1 MASAV
6 RASLSDRAAVAMV
19 SPYAAHPSI
28 DSPHPQADPAPM
40 IRHLVAAMAAF
51 ALVSCTAEP
60 AEDLDAIARDYLLL
74 QLTIGEKEEGY
85 IDAYYG
91 PPEIQA
97 QAKAEAPANDL
108 AKLAERAAALRERL
122 SATAPEAGTIE
133 AQRARFLDAQLVAA
147 QTRLRMLQG
156 DELSFED
163 EAEGLFGVRPELPE
177 LASFDPLIARID
189 ALVPGEGLLWQR
201 IDEFNSRF
209 DIPAGKLEPVMDAA
223 IAECRRRTLA
233 HFALPEGERFDL
245 ALVTDKP
252 WSGYNWY
259 QGGYHSKIEINTDL
273 PVRLDRPIDL
283 GCHEGYPGHHVYN
296 ALIEQ
301 DLVEKRGWLEFT
313 VYPLYSPQSLIAE
326 GSANYGIELAFPG
339 DEALA
344 FARTVLAPLAGLPD
358 RDIDRFLELDEL
370 TGRLIAARYSI
381 AAQFLAGAIDER
393 EAVALI
399 QRYQLSS
406 PERAAQSLD
415 FIKTY
420 RSYII
425 NYGLGKDMVQQ
436 AVEAAGASPEAR
448 WARMREILSTP
459 TLPDDLLP
467 G

>member
-1 MASAV
+1 
-6 RASLSDRAAVAMV
+6 LDQ
-19 SPYAAHPSI
+19 
-28 DSPHPQADPAPM
+28 PQGDLAPM
-40 IRHLVAAMAAF
+40 IRTLVAALAAF
-51 ALVSCTAEP
+51 ALAACSQASES
-60 AEDLDAIARDYLLL
+60 ESELDAIARDYLLL

-97 QAKAEAPANDL
+97 QAKAEAADNDL
-108 AKLAERAAALRERL
+108 PELSQRVFSLHQRITNALVTTEDPLELR
-122 SATAPEAGTIE
+122 
-133 AQRARFLDAQLVAA
+133 RARFLGAQLTAA

-156 DELSFED
+156 EKLPFQD

-177 LASFDPLIARID
+177 LASLDPLIARID
-189 ALVPGEGLLWQR
+189 ALVPGDGPLWQR
-201 IDEFNSRF
+201 IDAFKGRF
-209 DIPAGKLEPVMDAA
+209 DILPAKLKRVMDAG

-233 HFALPEGERFDL
+233 HFTLPEGERFDL

-259 QGGYHSKIEINTDL
+259 QGGYSSKIEINTDL
-273 PVRLDRPIDL
+273 PVRIERAIDL

-301 DLVEKRGWLEFT
+301 ELVEKRGWIEFT

-339 DEALA
+339 EEGLA
-344 FARTVLAPLAGLPD
+344 FAHTVLAPLAGLPGEDLD
-358 RDIDRFLELDEL
+358 RYFELNEL
-370 TGRLIAARYSI
+370 TSQLRPAGYTIAARLLS
-381 AAQFLAGAIDER
+381 GEIDEA
-393 EAVALI
+393 EALELT

-415 FIKTY
+415 FVRTY

-425 NYGLGKDMVQQ
+425 NYGLGLERVRAD
-436 AVEAAGASPEAR
+436 VEAAGPSAQAR
-448 WARMREILSTP
+448 WARMRAILSEP
-459 TLPDDLLP
+459 TLPADLRTS
-467 G
+467 

>member
-1 MASAV
+1 
-6 RASLSDRAAVAMV
+6 
-19 SPYAAHPSI
+19 
-28 DSPHPQADPAPM
+28 M
-40 IRHLVAAMAAF
+40 IRTLVAALAAF
-51 ALVSCTAEP
+51 ALASCSQTREP
-60 AEDLDAIARDYLLL
+60 SELDAIARDYLLL

-108 AKLAERAAALRERL
+108 PELAQRVFSLHQRITNAMV
-122 SATAPEAGTIE
+122 TIE
-133 AQRARFLDAQLVAA
+133 DPLELRRARFLGAQLTAA

-156 DELSFED
+156 EKLPFQD

-189 ALVPGEGLLWQR
+189 AMVPGEGPLWRR
-201 IDEFNSRF
+201 IDEFRSRF
-209 DIPAGKLEPVMDAA
+209 DIPPGKLKAVMDAG

-233 HFALPEGERFDL
+233 HFTLPEGERFEL

-259 QGGYHSKIEINTDL
+259 QGGYRSKIEINTDL
-273 PVRLDRPIDL
+273 PVRIERAIDL

-301 DLVEKRGWLEFT
+301 ELVEKRGWIEFT

-344 FARTVLAPLAGLPD
+344 FSRKVLAPLAGLPAEDLD
-358 RDIDRFLELDEL
+358 RYLELNEL
-370 TGRLIAARYSI
+370 TSQLRPAGYTIAAR
-381 AAQFLAGAIDER
+381 LLGGEIDQ
-393 EAVALI
+393 AKALELT

-415 FIKTY
+415 FVRTY

-425 NYGLGKDMVQQ
+425 NYGLGLERVRED
-436 AVEAAGASPEAR
+436 VEAAGPTPQAR
-448 WARMREILSTP
+448 WPRMREILSEP
-459 TLPDDLLP
+459 TLPADLKA

>member
-1 MASAV
+1 
-6 RASLSDRAAVAMV
+6 
-19 SPYAAHPSI
+19 
-28 DSPHPQADPAPM
+28 M
-40 IRHLVAAMAAF
+40 IRTLVAALAAF
-51 ALVSCTAEP
+51 ALASCSQTREP
-60 AEDLDAIARDYLLL
+60 SELDAIARDYLLL

-108 AKLAERAAALRERL
+108 PELAQRVFSLHQRITNAMV
-122 SATAPEAGTIE
+122 TIE
-133 AQRARFLDAQLVAA
+133 DPLELRRARFLGAQLTAA

-156 DELSFED
+156 EKLPFQD

-189 ALVPGEGLLWQR
+189 ALVPGEGPLWQR
-201 IDEFNSRF
+201 IDAFRSRF
-209 DIPAGKLEPVMDAA
+209 DIPPGKLKAVMDAG

-233 HFALPEGERFDL
+233 HLALPGGERFDL

-259 QGGYHSKIEINTDL
+259 QGGYRSKIEINTDL
-273 PVRLDRPIDL
+273 PVRIERAIDL

-301 DLVEKRGWLEFT
+301 ELGEKRGWIEFT

-339 DEALA
+339 DEALV
-344 FARTVLAPLAGLPD
+344 FSRKVLAPLAGLPAKDLD
-358 RDIDRFLELDEL
+358 RYLELNEL
-370 TGRLIAARYSI
+370 TSQLRPAGYTIAAR
-381 AAQFLAGAIDER
+381 LLGGEIDQ
-393 EAVALI
+393 AKALELT

-415 FIKTY
+415 FVRTY

-425 NYGLGKDMVQQ
+425 NYGLGLERVRED
-436 AVEAAGASPEAR
+436 VEAAGPTPQAR
-448 WARMREILSTP
+448 WPRMREILSEP
-459 TLPDDLLP
+459 TLPADLKA